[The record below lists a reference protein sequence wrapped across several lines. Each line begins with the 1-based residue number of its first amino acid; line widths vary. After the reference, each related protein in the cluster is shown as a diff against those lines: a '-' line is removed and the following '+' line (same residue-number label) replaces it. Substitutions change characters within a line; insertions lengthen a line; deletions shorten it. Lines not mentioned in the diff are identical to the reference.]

1 MKKLPEEFLKYKNS
15 LVELFE
21 KYDINSIKSLKS
33 TYKNNL
39 EFRNEWKSIW
49 LIIAKENGG
58 KLSLTT
64 MGIIIGS
71 ALGGV
76 GIALMGTAFGMPL
89 ALILGLGGFLFG
101 SKVDDINTTESI
113 PEENETSITFWDEMD
128 IPEDIKL
135 GDVPKELLEQYEV
148 IECLNDED
156 SFDYERREYEARISE
171 LKDVIEEM
179 QEYIYRLECEIE
191 SMPIVE
197 DNRIGLDDL

>member
-1 MKKLPEEFLKYKNS
+1 LKQLPEKFLKYKNS

-21 KYDINSIKSLKS
+21 KYNINSTGGLKS
-33 TYKNNL
+33 AYKNNL
-39 EFRNEWKSIW
+39 EFREEWKSIW

-101 SKVDDINTTESI
+101 SKVDDMNTTESI
-113 PEENETSITFWDEMD
+113 SEENETKIMFWEKIN
-128 IPEDIKL
+128 IPENNELEEI
-135 GDVPKELLEQYEV
+135 PKELLDQYEN
-148 IECLNDED
+148 IGCLNDEE
-156 SFDYERREYEARISE
+156 SFDFEREEYEARILE
-171 LKDVIEEM
+171 LEDVIEEM

-197 DNRIGLDDL
+197 DD